1 LHPVSKGITVLG
13 GQDKSLRRDFWKDD
27 IFAAVVVK
35 RRVGWGDLIGEYVQ
49 MLMTGFVVCHHSNR

>member
-1 LHPVSKGITVLG
+1 MLG

-49 MLMTGFVVCHHSNR
+49 MWMTGFVVCHHSNR